1 MRQFP
6 IHLPFLRP
14 YSLPSPFF
22 RRSVHQIILFQARKR
37 DREREID
44 SLDQQSKGS
53 NGIAPKVE
61 FSSGN
66 HKYNHDIFPSPSAV
80 LRTRAPPPLF
90 TLARLS
96 KQLLHP
102 DYGLLLFVPLS
113 PTRGFVIDDLGN
125 PRNARFVLLS
135 IHLLRID
142 GRNMYIYWN

>member
-22 RRSVHQIILFQARKR
+22 RRSVHQIILFEREI
-37 DREREID
+37 EREID

-61 FSSGN
+61 FSSGS

-80 LRTRAPPPLF
+80 LRAPPPLF

-102 DYGLLLFVPLS
+102 DYGLFLFVPLS

-135 IHLLRID
+135 DPFIFFE
-142 GRNMYIYWN
+142 

>member
-22 RRSVHQIILFQARKR
+22 RRSVHQIIFSRLEREI
-37 DREREID
+37 EREID

-61 FSSGN
+61 FSSGS
-66 HKYNHDIFPSPSAV
+66 HKYNHDILPSPSAV
-80 LRTRAPPPLF
+80 LRAPPPLF

-102 DYGLLLFVPLS
+102 DYGLFLFVPLS

-135 IHLLRID
+135 DPFIFFE
-142 GRNMYIYWN
+142 